1 MVLSMPISR
10 PTKPSVLTGQSN
22 GSVNPAL
29 LLPVESTRTALVW
42 QMVGIVARSMRAFHA
57 AAAKEG
63 LVLTST
69 GRGRT
74 YAQQESLFRSRY
86 TTTYLEGR
94 PYKVWNGVKWYQKP
108 GTAMAAVPGT
118 SNHGWWISDDM
129 AKLLNGAV
137 IAFNSADLQILYRLG
152 PTFGFMW
159 ESTSENW
166 HVTWT
171 NGDNLT
177 AATLAFE
184 AGDKPDKPARPV
196 VGVGYVGPLAT
207 CVQLILNEKS
217 GAGLTVDGWYGARTA
232 TAWNN
237 LVMYLSG
244 GNPTTYPADGEVS
257 GLDWDLLAY
266 LNGGWDRL
274 YYCGFPREAT

>member
-1 MVLSMPISR
+1 
-10 PTKPSVLTGQSN
+10 
-22 GSVNPAL
+22 
-29 LLPVESTRTALVW
+29 
-42 QMVGIVARSMRAFHA
+42 MVGIVARSMRAFHA

-86 TTTYLEGR
+86 TTTR
-94 PYKVWNGVKWYQKP
+94 TVYKYVNGLPVYQTKTWLGQVWYQKP

-129 AKLLNGAV
+129 AKLVNGVAT
-137 IAFNSADLQILYRLG
+137 AFNSADLQILYRLG

-171 NGDNLT
+171 NGDSLT

-184 AGDKPDKPARPV
+184 AGDKPARPV

-217 GAGLTVDGWYGARTA
+217 GAGLTVDSWYGAQTA

-244 GNPTTYPADGEVS
+244 GTPTTYPADGEVS